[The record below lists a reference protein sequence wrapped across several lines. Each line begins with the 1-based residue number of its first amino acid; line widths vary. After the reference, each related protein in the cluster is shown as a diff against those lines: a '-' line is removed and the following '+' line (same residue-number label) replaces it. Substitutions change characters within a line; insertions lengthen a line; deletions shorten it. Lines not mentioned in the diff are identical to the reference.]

1 MDIFN
6 TFFIWCGVYKKPI
19 GYTVGTLNIVASAS
33 EYLRYGEM
41 TSTAW
46 IALVVGAFILL
57 DASRS

>member
-1 MDIFN
+1 MFDK
-6 TFFIWCGVYKKPI
+6 FFIWCGVYKKPI
-19 GYTVGTLNIVASAS
+19 GYTVGGLNLVASAS

-46 IALVVGAFILL
+46 IALIVGAFILV